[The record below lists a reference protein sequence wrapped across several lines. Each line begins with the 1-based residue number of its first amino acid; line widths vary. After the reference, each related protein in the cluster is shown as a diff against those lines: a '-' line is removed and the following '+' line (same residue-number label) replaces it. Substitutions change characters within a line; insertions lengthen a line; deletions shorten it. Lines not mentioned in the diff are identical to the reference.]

1 MVSFTHKL
9 NIPIHMRKEDKLL
22 EKAGRHTGMRVPE
35 GYFESF
41 ASQMMEKLPAYPEAP
56 RPVKLSTWQR
66 IKPYVYMAAM
76 FAGIWCMMKMF
87 HIASQNAGT
96 VHLDNPPEAVVL
108 AMDQGD
114 TYEYF
119 YYLDDSDINEY
130 DVTSDLSETYD
141 NINDFAADFGYELKP
156 EYATLTSENSIRS

>member
-1 MVSFTHKL
+1 
-9 NIPIHMRKEDKLL
+9 MRKEDKLL
-22 EKAGRHTGMRVPE
+22 EKAGRHTGMSVPE

-56 RPVKLSTWQR
+56 RPVTLSTWQR

-87 HIASQNAGT
+87 HMASQNAGA

-119 YYLDDSDINEY
+119 YHLDDDDINEY
-130 DVTSDLSETYD
+130 DVAFDLSGTYD
-141 NINDFAADFGYELKP
+141 NIEDFAADFDYDLKP
-156 EYATLTSENSIRS
+156 EYASLPSSQNRQS